1 MMLVGAV
8 TAFVTLVITGSYLLA
23 FLASILGT
31 IITMRLTTRGRYAVT
46 AMLDLALHAQDKPV
60 SLAEISER
68 QTISLSYLEQL
79 FSRLRQSGLVGSVRG
94 PGGGYRLVE
103 SSANIWVADII
114 DAVNESVD
122 TTNCQGRGDCQG
134 GSICLT
140 HYLWDDLSKQ
150 IHNFLSS
157 ISLADLVAKR
167 DVQDIA
173 HRQVTQLLT
182 LDENVRASAC

>member
-1 MMLVGAV
+1 
-8 TAFVTLVITGSYLLA
+8 
-23 FLASILGT
+23 
-31 IITMRLTTRGRYAVT
+31 MRLTTKGRYAVT
-46 AMLDLALHAQDKPV
+46 AMLDLALHAQGRPV

-79 FSRLRQSGLVGSVRG
+79 FSRLRQSGLVASVRG

-103 SSANIWVADII
+103 PCAHIGVAEII

-122 TTNCQGRGDCQG
+122 TTNCQGKGDCQG

-140 HYLWDDLSKQ
+140 HDLWDDLSQQ

-167 DVQDIA
+167 NVQEIA

-182 LDENVRASAC
+182 LDENMRASAC